1 MRRRSFLK
9 PNLHIPR
16 VTDLP
21 LQFLKQQGLK
31 TFFVDLDNT
40 LTGWNSMEVTDEIYN
55 WIENVKTYGFKLLL
69 LSNNS
74 SPRILPVA
82 AALDIPF
89 VAKAG
94 KPRLKA
100 FKRGAEITGDV
111 MQQTVMIGDQLF
123 TDIWGGKRA
132 GAYTVLVRPLYRRE
146 FWGTRMARWLEKI
159 VMNGWGDSGFDNKYI
174 KDN

>member
-55 WIENVKTYGFKLLL
+55 WIENV
-69 LSNNS
+69 
-74 SPRILPVA
+74 RV
-82 AALDIPF
+82 
-89 VAKAG
+89 
-94 KPRLKA
+94 
-100 FKRGAEITGDV
+100 
-111 MQQTVMIGDQLF
+111 
-123 TDIWGGKRA
+123 
-132 GAYTVLVRPLYRRE
+132 
-146 FWGTRMARWLEKI
+146 
-159 VMNGWGDSGFDNKYI
+159 
-174 KDN
+174 